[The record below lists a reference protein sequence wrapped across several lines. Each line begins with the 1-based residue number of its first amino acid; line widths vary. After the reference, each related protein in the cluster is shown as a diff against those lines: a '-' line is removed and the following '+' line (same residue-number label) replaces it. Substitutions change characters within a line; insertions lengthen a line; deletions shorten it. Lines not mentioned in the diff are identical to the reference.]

1 LREEENYDCA
11 TDKGPPCQLIMKSGL
26 AQDTTKSAKS
36 LAQQIAKQMARE
48 PLEIL
53 KDVEEQTTGS
63 EVAVEQNTQNP
74 DGSENQKKA
83 VEHQNELQDKMKSTR
98 RMEALDRELDDIRKQ
113 DLFKDLQA
121 KIAQGVEVP
130 LEDCPELTMEQKQV
144 LKAQME
150 AVRVRLENAKLSNGK
165 SFVEPALKK
174 GRQLINFGK
183 KQGVKNEQ
191 TRVEKPVPPSG

>member
-1 LREEENYDCA
+1 
-11 TDKGPPCQLIMKSGL
+11 MKSQL
-26 AQDTTKSAKS
+26 AQDTAKSAKS
-36 LAQQIAKQMARE
+36 LAQQIAKQTARE

-63 EVAVEQNTQNP
+63 EVAPEQNTQNP

-83 VEHQNELQDKMKSTR
+83 VEHQNDLQDKMKSSR
-98 RMEALDRELDDIRKQ
+98 RMEALDRELEDIRKQ
-113 DLFKDLQA
+113 DLFKDLQRR
-121 KIAQGVEVP
+121 IAEGEQVP
-130 LEDCPELTMEQKQV
+130 LEDYPELSMEQKQV

-150 AVRVRLENAKLSNGK
+150 AVRVQMENARSENGK
-165 SFVEPALKK
+165 SFVEPASKK
-174 GRQLINFGK
+174 GRQLFNFGK

>member
-1 LREEENYDCA
+1 
-11 TDKGPPCQLIMKSGL
+11 MKTGL

-53 KDVEEQTTGS
+53 KDAGDQISDRQEVRPLDGIGNNS
-63 EVAVEQNTQNP
+63 EDQQR
-74 DGSENQKKA
+74 QI
-83 VEHQNELQDKMKSTR
+83 EHQNDLQDKMKSTR
-98 RMEALDRELDDIRKQ
+98 RMEALDRELEDIRKQ

-121 KIAQGVEVP
+121 KIAQGIEVP
-130 LEDCPELTMEQKQV
+130 LEDYSELTMEQKQV

-150 AVRVRLENAKLSNGK
+150 AVKFQKDQAEYNESQKGFQL
-165 SFVEPALKK
+165 PASKK
-174 GRQLINFGK
+174 GRKMGGGQKGQAEK
-183 KQGVKNEQ
+183 EQ